1 MVLAK
6 CLLVF
11 LSAFLVATP
20 LVGAT
25 DPLGATLHSD
35 GTTTF
40 RVWAPFVDSVAVRIN
55 GGAAV
60 PLSKEPGHAD
70 AADTTWTGTV
80 PGTKAGDQY
89 RYAIGL
95 GGVVREFSD
104 PRAQQL
110 TGFDLP
116 NGFGLPGS
124 TSTPSSVLVDSSFT
138 VSAFTQ
144 PTFNSMVIYE
154 MHIGTVGVSRRSRC
168 CQFSD
173 GLTKAQADT
182 VTGMMRGLAT
192 GNMIRI
198 LRQLLHRTGCTAL
211 A

>member
-60 PLSKEPGHAD
+60 PS
-70 AADTTWTGTV
+70 
-80 PGTKAGDQY
+80 TKAGDQY

-138 VSAFTQ
+138 VPAFTQ

-173 GLTKAQADT
+173 GLRRPKPTRSQRDAGFSNREHDSDPQA
-182 VTGMMRGLAT
+182 AT
-192 GNMIRI
+192 
-198 LRQLLHRTGCTAL
+198 A
-211 A
+211 